1 MKNYEINYN
10 ENAIIVTKAFLKEAG
25 VYNSEAYNILKG
37 LRTDLPNFEIKQ
49 KEIRKN
55 SNKKTYGKL
64 TYQRMEEYIIFDIE
78 KNNQKEE
85 KEKLKKIIAKALE
98 EFKTVKTMATFKAS
112 PYAYT
117 KNWFLKK
124 YKDFADE
131 AEQTA
136 ETAKAELAV
145 VA

>member
-10 ENAIIVTKAFLKEAG
+10 EKAIIVSKAFMKEAG
-25 VYNSEAYNILKG
+25 IYNSEAYNILKG
-37 LRTDLPNFEIKQ
+37 LRADPPNFEIKQ
-49 KEIRKN
+49 RKIKKN

-64 TYQRMEEYIIFDIE
+64 TYQRMEEYIIFVE
-78 KNNQKEE
+78 GEETETLKEFSE
-85 KEKLKKIIAKALE
+85 
-98 EFKTVKTMATFKAS
+98 VKTMATFKAS

-117 KNWFLKK
+117 KKWFLDR

-136 ETAKAELAV
+136 QTAETAKTELAV